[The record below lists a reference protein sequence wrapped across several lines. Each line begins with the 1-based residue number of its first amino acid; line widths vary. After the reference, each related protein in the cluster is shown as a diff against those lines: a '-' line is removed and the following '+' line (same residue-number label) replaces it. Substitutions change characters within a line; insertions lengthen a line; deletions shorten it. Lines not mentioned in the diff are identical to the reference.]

1 MKTDKKKFAV
11 TYTLDDSND
20 VFLDYY
26 YAKSKKHVERNVKR
40 RLGEFGICI
49 LKIEEN

>member
-11 TYTLDDSND
+11 TYTLEDSND

-26 YAKSKKHVERNVKR
+26 YAKSKKHAERNIKR
-40 RLGEFGICI
+40 KLGEFGVRI
-49 LKIEEN
+49 IEIKED